1 MVNCT
6 SFSVC
11 ERYTSGTNL
20 PGCSARAGTA
30 PGKMPGGGVGA
41 AAAGRA
47 CGGSGATG
55 AGAGGSGNESG
66 RISVLWGGLG
76 SRQPEQAAL
85 LMLCGGGVR
94 VVVVKAGT
102 GDSVG
107 ERRKRK
113 EERMQGRV

>member
-20 PGCSARAGTA
+20 PGCSALAGTA

-41 AAAGRA
+41 APAGRA
-47 CGGSGATG
+47 CGGGGATA
-55 AGAGGSGNESG
+55 AGAGDSGSERG

-102 GDSVG
+102 GDSV
-107 ERRKRK
+107 
-113 EERMQGRV
+113 EE